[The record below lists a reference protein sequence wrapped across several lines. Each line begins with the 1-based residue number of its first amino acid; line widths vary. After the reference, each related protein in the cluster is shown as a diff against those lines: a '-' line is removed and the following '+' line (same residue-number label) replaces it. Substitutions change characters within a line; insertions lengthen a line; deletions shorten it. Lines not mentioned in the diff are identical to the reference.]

1 MSLFDGKA
9 ERFLPCFLTL
19 VDTFRSSA
27 KVGAG
32 AVELVDEAG
41 GPVAAVVGAGAVEL
55 VDEAGGPVAAV
66 VGAGAVEL
74 VDEAGGPVAA
84 VVGTAE
90 DKSTWTVTNIK
101 NK

>member
-1 MSLFDGKA
+1 M
-9 ERFLPCFLTL
+9 PCFLTL

-32 AVELVDEAG
+32 AVELVDDAG

-74 VDEAGGPVAA
+74 VDDTGGPVAA